1 MAEPSMPETD
11 EALVARAQRGE
22 APAFAA
28 LVRRHSAASFRLAV
42 RLTGSEA
49 DAEEAVQEAFL
60 QMHRGLA
67 GFRGDARVSTW
78 LYRIVTNA
86 ALMQARRRSRRTE
99 SLEAYLPAFGPDGLH
114 AHLDASMVLPSLPDE
129 DAARA
134 ELRDRALAVL
144 AALPEGQRAAFVLRD
159 LEGLS
164 SDEVGEVLGLDA
176 AAVRQRVH
184 RARLVLRGALMETME
199 GHPR

>member
-1 MAEPSMPETD
+1 MPETPESD
-11 EALVARAQRGE
+11 EDLVARARAGDG
-22 APAFAA
+22 PAFAT
-28 LVRRHSAASFRLAV
+28 LVRRHSASAFRLAL

-60 QMHRGLA
+60 QAHRGLP
-67 GFRGDARVSTW
+67 GFRGEARVSTW

-86 ALMQARRRSRRTE
+86 ALMQARRRPRRTE
-99 SLEAYLPAFGPDGLH
+99 SLEAYLPSFGPDDLH
-114 AHLDASMVLPSLPDE
+114 AHLDASQPIPGLPDE

-134 ELRDRALAVL
+134 ELRDKALDVL

-164 SDEVGEVLGLDA
+164 SDEVGEVLGVDA

-184 RARLVLRGALMETME
+184 RARLVLRGALLASM
-199 GHPR
+199 GGRDS